1 MLSAEPSF
9 DGKEIIIAESCFL
22 FPVYAFISGSYYILY
37 SVFTHGRI
45 FFPFPDN
52 RQTIVFES

>member
-9 DGKEIIIAESCFL
+9 DDKGIIAAESCFF

-45 FFPFPDN
+45 FVTF
-52 RQTIVFES
+52 S